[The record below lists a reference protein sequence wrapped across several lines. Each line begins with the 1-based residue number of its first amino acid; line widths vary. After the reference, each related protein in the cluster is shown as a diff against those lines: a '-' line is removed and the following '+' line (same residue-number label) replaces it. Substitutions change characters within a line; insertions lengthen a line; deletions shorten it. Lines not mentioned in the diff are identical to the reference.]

1 MARMAQGIEL
11 AALMTKIE
19 LDIDAFMKDMDK
31 AADAGVE
38 GAERI
43 SEKMTRS
50 IKAGETLS
58 KVGDKLTKGLT
69 LPITAAATATT
80 KMAVDFESSFAKVS
94 TLLDENVVDYGNYK
108 EELLDASNETKIA
121 VDEFSEAVYQS
132 ISAGVDQQKAIN
144 FTTEA
149 MKLAK
154 GGFTDGAS
162 AVDILTTAI
171 NGYTLSA
178 DDATRISDMLITTQ
192 NLGKT
197 TVNEL
202 AASMGAV
209 IPVANSVN
217 FGIEELS
224 ASYAQLTKNGIATA
238 ESGTYLKSMLS
249 ELGKS
254 GSIADKTLRELTGKG
269 FTDLKNE
276 GTATT
281 EIIRMLDEEAK
292 KNDKSLKD
300 MFGSVE
306 AGTAALVLYK
316 GAGTEYNEML
326 QAMGTS
332 AGATEEAFNKIDSTP
347 AEQLKGAL
355 NELRNEGVKLGASF
369 VPVITKVADSV
380 GNAAEK
386 FSKLSDEQK
395 ENVLKWAGV
404 AAAAGPALNVFGKGV
419 TTISK
424 VSDLLSKTSKTI
436 GAAGSS
442 TGLIGSFGGLGTV
455 CVPLVAGMTAASVGA
470 YALHENAQLMN
481 RTIIDST
488 EELSGMEKVLA
499 NMQGVETKSRE
510 ELEKLGYVHKEFS
523 GDISDEFQKAVET
536 STEKVQEFSVFLQE
550 IGFDNVISSEESSE
564 FVSRV
569 SDMCQSAIQVI
580 QSKKEESQK
589 ALKELF
595 VADDNT
601 IDESEKKTLEILSKT
616 NNDRIKEVQRC
627 EGEMLKIMQNAQ
639 SQKRSLNE
647 QEIDQLNSYSERI
660 STLQIEAQ
668 ASTQDEML
676 YAQNEFNAR
685 IKNMDLKSA
694 SELLQEKA
702 KTRDDELVQIQ
713 AQYDTQIDMLKA
725 NLEKCTGEEK
735 KALEE
740 QIKNLESDKE
750 KKIQAQEDLWNKYL
764 EIVKENNPKM
774 LEEINEYNGKILTNQ
789 EKESKKQLENMKA
802 RYDGLD
808 QITKSGWY
816 QVYDTQK
823 KFLDNISVVVDEK
836 TGDIVAIHSDGLG
849 KVGAAWKEAGKAAEK
864 MASDEDAAFQRIIG
878 SHMKYNASTNSVV
891 DAATNIEYAMKEVTT
906 AADGTRQGIIDLNGT
921 PCKVTVDKQG
931 AITAL
936 NQIDSTA
943 NNAARDRTLTI
954 KVRSIGSEE
963 YFNYTPNVRTRA
975 PFSSNFNGIDNVPYD
990 GYRARLHKGER
1001 ILTAEENKAYSA
1013 GSAVDY
1019 GAIQSIVRKELSGIM
1034 IQING
1039 REFGRAVR
1047 SVK

>member
-1 MARMAQGIEL
+1 MAGMAQGIEL
-11 AALMTKIE
+11 APLMTKIE
-19 LDIDAFMKDMDK
+19 LDIDAFIKDMDK
-31 AADAGVE
+31 AADAGAE

-121 VDEFSEAVYQS
+121 VDEFSEAVYES
-132 ISAGVDQQKAIN
+132 ISAGVDQQKAIE
-144 FTTEA
+144 FTTNA

-178 DDATRISDMLITTQ
+178 DDAVKISDMLIITQ

-202 AASMGAV
+202 ASSMGAV

-269 FTDLKNE
+269 FTDLKKA

-281 EIIRMLDEEAK
+281 EIVRMLDEEAK

-332 AGATEEAFNKIDSTP
+332 AGATEEAFNKIDATP

-395 ENVLKWAGV
+395 ENVLRWAGI

-419 TTISK
+419 TTIAK
-424 VSDLLSKTSKTI
+424 VSDLLAKTSKTI

-442 TGLIGSFGGLGTV
+442 AGLIGSFGGLATV
-455 CVPLVAGMTAASVGA
+455 CVPLVAGMTAASVGV

-481 RTIIDST
+481 RTVLDST
-488 EELSGMEKVLA
+488 EELSGMEKILA

-510 ELEKLGYVHKEFS
+510 ELEKLGYVHKDFS
-523 GDISDEFQKAVET
+523 GDISKEFQKAVET
-536 STEKVQEFSVFLQE
+536 STEKIQEFSVFLQE

-564 FVSRV
+564 FVNRV

-601 IDESEKKTLEILSKT
+601 IDESEKKTLEILSKK
-616 NNDRIKEVQRC
+616 NDGRIKEVQRC
-627 EGEMLKIMQNAQ
+627 EDEMLKIMQNAQ

-685 IKNMDLKSA
+685 IKNMDLKAA
-694 SELLQEKA
+694 SELLQERA
-702 KTRDDELVQIQ
+702 KTRDDELAQIQ
-713 AQYDTQIDMLKA
+713 AQYDTQIDLLKA
-725 NLEKCTGEEK
+725 NLDNCTGEEK

-789 EKESKKQLENMKA
+789 DKKSRKVLESMQKE
-802 RYDGLD
+802 YDGIK
-808 QITKSGWY
+808 QITESGCY
-816 QVYDTQK
+816 YMYNTVKGRYEQVA
-823 KFLDNISVVVDEK
+823 VEVDKNTGKIIAMHSNTSNK
-836 TGDIVAIHSDGLG
+836 T
-849 KVGAAWKEAGKAAEK
+849 GAAWKEIGESAKKMAEK
-864 MASDEDAAFQRIIG
+864 EDAAFQMVIG

-921 PCKVTVDKQG
+921 PCRVTVDNHG
-931 AITAL
+931 AITDLREVKNAVDSL
-936 NQIDSTA
+936 PERKQILIETINSG
-943 NNAARDRTLTI
+943 NATSFQRWQLGTYDASYR
-954 KVRSIGSEE
+954 
-963 YFNYTPNVRTRA
+963 
-975 PFSSNFNGIDNVPYD
+975 FNGIDNVPYD
-990 GYRARLHKGER
+990 GYYARLHKGER
-1001 ILTAEENKAYSA
+1001 VLTAEENKAYSA
-1013 GSAVDY
+1013 GAAVDY
-1019 GAIQSIVRKELSGIM
+1019 GAIQSIVRNELSEIV
-1034 IQING
+1034 IKLNG

>member
-1 MARMAQGIEL
+1 MAGMAQGIEL
-11 AALMTKIE
+11 APLMTKIE
-19 LDIDAFMKDMDK
+19 LDIDAFIKDMDK
-31 AADAGVE
+31 AADAGAE

-69 LPITAAATATT
+69 LPIAAAATATT

-121 VDEFSEAVYQS
+121 VDEFSEAVYES
-132 ISAGVDQQKAIN
+132 ISAGVDQQKAIE
-144 FTTEA
+144 FTTNA

-178 DDATRISDMLITTQ
+178 DDAVKISDMLIITQ

-202 AASMGAV
+202 ASSMGAV

-269 FTDLKNE
+269 FTDLKKA
-276 GTATT
+276 GTATI
-281 EIIRMLDEEAK
+281 EIVRMLDEEAK

-332 AGATEEAFNKIDSTP
+332 AGATEEAFNKIDATP

-395 ENVLKWAGV
+395 ENVLRWAGI

-419 TTISK
+419 TTIAK
-424 VSDLLSKTSKTI
+424 VSDLLAKTSKTI

-442 TGLIGSFGGLGTV
+442 VGLIGSFGGLATV
-455 CVPLVAGMTAASVGA
+455 CVPLVAGMTTASVGV

-481 RTIIDST
+481 RTVLDST
-488 EELSGMEKVLA
+488 EELSGMEKILA

-510 ELEKLGYVHKEFS
+510 ELEKLGYVHKDFS
-523 GDISDEFQKAVET
+523 ADISKEFQKAVET
-536 STEKVQEFSVFLQE
+536 STEKIQEFSVFLQE

-564 FVSRV
+564 FVNRV

-601 IDESEKKTLEILSKT
+601 IDESEKKTLEILSKK
-616 NNDRIKEVQRC
+616 NDGRIKEVQRC
-627 EGEMLKIMQNAQ
+627 EDEMLKIMQNAQ

-685 IKNMDLKSA
+685 IKNMDLKAA

-702 KTRDDELVQIQ
+702 KTRDDELAQIQ
-713 AQYDTQIDMLKA
+713 AQYDTQIDLLKA
-725 NLEKCTGEEK
+725 NLDNCTGEEK

-789 EKESKKQLENMKA
+789 DKKSRKVLESMQKE
-802 RYDGLD
+802 YDGIK
-808 QITKSGWY
+808 QITESGCY
-816 QVYDTQK
+816 YMYNTVKGRYEQVA
-823 KFLDNISVVVDEK
+823 VEVDKNTGKIIAMHSNTSNK
-836 TGDIVAIHSDGLG
+836 T
-849 KVGAAWKEAGKAAEK
+849 GAAWKEIGESAKKMAEK
-864 MASDEDAAFQRIIG
+864 EDAAFQMVIG

-921 PCKVTVDKQG
+921 PCRVTVDNHG
-931 AITAL
+931 AITDLREVKNAVDSL
-936 NQIDSTA
+936 PERKQILIETINSG
-943 NNAARDRTLTI
+943 NATSFQRWQLGTYDASYR
-954 KVRSIGSEE
+954 
-963 YFNYTPNVRTRA
+963 
-975 PFSSNFNGIDNVPYD
+975 FNGIDNVPYD
-990 GYRARLHKGER
+990 GYYAKLHKGER
-1001 ILTAEENKAYSA
+1001 VLTAEENKAYSA
-1013 GSAVDY
+1013 GPAVDY
-1019 GAIQSIVRKELSGIM
+1019 GAIQSIVRNELSEIV
-1034 IQING
+1034 IKLNG